1 MGERPD
7 TIDDSFRV
15 DADSSLPVP
24 DLDEY
29 ASYEDGDRY
38 VICDRSNANAW
49 IRSDSPT
56 TLSR

>member
-1 MGERPD
+1 MEERSD
-7 TIDDSFRV
+7 AIDDSFGV
-15 DADSSLPVP
+15 NTGSLPIP

-38 VICDRSNANAW
+38 VICDRSNAKAW
-49 IRSDSPT
+49 IRSDVTT

>member
-1 MGERPD
+1 MGERSD
-7 TIDDSFRV
+7 AVDDSLRV
-15 DADSSLPVP
+15 NTDSSLP

-49 IRSDSPT
+49 IRSDVT
-56 TLSR
+56 TPISR